1 MISKISELV
10 VDAKNRYGFHS
21 LHISYKKVIRSIRTK
36 CAKGSL
42 RRDGWMEGGMEE
54 GMEGGRKRGS
64 QGRREGGRQRRREKG
79 RSEGV
84 REKGEERER
93 RERRERRVE
102 KRQTKGKDWEAP
114 LEWPPYRG

>member
-1 MISKISELV
+1 MQKTV
-10 VDAKNRYGFHS
+10 MGFTLYTYH
-21 LHISYKKVIRSIRTK
+21 TK
-36 CAKGSL
+36 RLYVLSVLSAPKDPFEEM
-42 RRDGWMEGGMEE
+42 DGWREGWKKGWREAGKE
-54 GMEGGRKRGS
+54 GV
-64 QGRREGGRQRRREKG
+64 REGGRQRRREKG

-84 REKGEERER
+84 IEKGEERER

>member
-54 GMEGGRKRGS
+54 GMEGGTKRGS
-64 QGRREGGRQRRREKG
+64 QGRREAEK
-79 RSEGV
+79 EG
-84 REKGEERER
+84 E
-93 RERRERRVE
+93 
-102 KRQTKGKDWEAP
+102 GKK
-114 LEWPPYRG
+114 